1 MDDCRI
7 LYNDTCPVCRREV
20 KHYGRHAAKKGVP
33 LRLDPLRNAADFGLT
48 DDQAARALHVMV
60 DGQVLRGLPAFQAV
74 WDRLP
79 GYGWLA
85 TVTRLPVIRPAAALA
100 YDRVL
105 APLIYRW
112 HLARLSRSGSPA
124 TQGRPRSR

>member
-20 KHYGRHAAKKGVP
+20 EHYGRHAAARGVP
-33 LRLDPLRNAADFGLT
+33 LRLDPLGNAADYGLT

-60 DGQVLRGLPAFQAV
+60 DGRLLRGIPAFQAV

-79 GYGWLA
+79 GYKWLA
-85 TVTRLPVIRPAAALA
+85 RVTRWPVVRPVVTFA

-112 HLARLSRSGSPA
+112 HLARVSRSGSPA
-124 TQGRPRSR
+124 RPRPPQSP

>member
-20 KHYGRHAAKKGVP
+20 EHYGRHAAARGVP
-33 LRLDPLRNAADFGLT
+33 LRLDPLGNAADYGLT

-60 DGQVLRGLPAFQAV
+60 DGRVLRGIPAFQAV

-79 GYGWLA
+79 GYKWLA
-85 TVTRLPVIRPAAALA
+85 RVTRWPVARPVVTFA

-112 HLARLSRSGSPA
+112 HLRRVSRSGSPA
-124 TQGRPRSR
+124 RPRPPQSP

>member
-1 MDDCRI
+1 MDECRI
-7 LYNDTCPVCRREV
+7 LYNDSCPVCRREV
-20 KHYGRHAAKKGVP
+20 EHYGRHAAQRGVP
-33 LRLDPLRNAADFGLT
+33 LRLDPLRNAVDFGLT
-48 DDQAARALHVMV
+48 GDEAARALHVMV
-60 DGQVLRGLPAFQAV
+60 DGQILRGLPAFQAV

-85 TVTRLPVIRPAAALA
+85 RLTRWPVVRPLAAAV

-112 HLARLSRSGSPA
+112 HLRRVARARA
-124 TQGRPRSR
+124 AMRET